1 MNVHGPA
8 IGYGA
13 DDRQSIRADESFYE
27 LPVIDNDQVHWAEL
41 LGHETEPVGTAC
53 PSSSDRQAALDRSS
67 RFWRCQ

>member
-27 LPVIDNDQVHWAEL
+27 LPVIDNDQVHWAER
-41 LGHETEPVGTAC
+41 LGH
-53 PSSSDRQAALDRSS
+53 
-67 RFWRCQ
+67 